1 MKKEDE
7 SSSPT
12 SMLAKL
18 GVKVRSKT
26 KESLFLEREQKA
38 MEKRIHDRRM
48 KELADTGPP
57 KAAKRVYD
65 ARRELWFAQQSV
77 EAQRRMIVIKF
88 MK

>member
-1 MKKEDE
+1 MMKKEDE
-7 SSSPT
+7 SSS
-12 SMLAKL
+12 
-18 GVKVRSKT
+18 
-26 KESLFLEREQKA
+26 SLFLEREQKA

>member
-7 SSSPT
+7 SSS
-12 SMLAKL
+12 
-18 GVKVRSKT
+18 
-26 KESLFLEREQKA
+26 SLFLEREQKA